1 MCWHVK
7 LTRPACSSC
16 LGQGCLVGAQIN
28 LVAAQLVLDRE
39 HNNRLVFDGQE
50 GLDPV
55 VDLSLRGAQIRAL
68 IQGRASTWHRH
79 LILTPI
85 TAPVGEAVSPSR
97 LCLAC

>member
-1 MCWHVK
+1 M
-7 LTRPACSSC
+7 
-16 LGQGCLVGAQIN
+16 QIN

-85 TAPVGEAVSPSR
+85 TAPVGEAVSRSR
-97 LCLAC
+97 HCLAC